1 MMTDKTRTLPKTVRT
16 RALWALTVI
25 TDWNNA
31 VLGARRMEV
40 VDGCIGRYE
49 HDLIDDPRWGLKN
62 KAEDI
67 LNILEGEA
75 LKLGWSAEDFYRAL
89 GQPKATVI
97 PQSDRI
103 MDWSKG
109 AR

>member
-1 MMTDKTRTLPKTVRT
+1 MTKNPRTLPKTVRT
-16 RALWALTVI
+16 RALWALAVI
-25 TDWNNA
+25 TDWNTA
-31 VLGARRMEV
+31 VLDARRMEV
-40 VDGCIGRYE
+40 LAGCIGRYE

-67 LNILEGEA
+67 LNIVESTA
-75 LKLGWSAEDFYRAL
+75 LQLGWSAADFYGAL